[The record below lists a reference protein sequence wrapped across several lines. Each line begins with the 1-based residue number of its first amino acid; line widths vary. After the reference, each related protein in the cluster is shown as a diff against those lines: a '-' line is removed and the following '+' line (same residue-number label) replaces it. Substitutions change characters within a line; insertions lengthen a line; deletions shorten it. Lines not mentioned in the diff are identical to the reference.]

1 MIEIAPSIIA
11 ADYTDLGAGLR
22 ACEEGGA
29 DFVHVDVM
37 DGHFV
42 PNLTIGP
49 PVVAALAKKS
59 RIPLDLHLMV
69 ENPDRL
75 LDAYLASGVARI
87 AVHWEAVTHLD
98 RLLAV
103 IRQGGAMAGVAINP
117 ATPVEWLSDILPACD
132 YVLLM
137 SVNPGWSG
145 QPFLPYVLDKA
156 RRLHEQIVARRL
168 GTTLEID
175 GGIGPGN
182 VRAAVEAGIRTIVA
196 GSSVFGSDD
205 PVAAQRRLRALA
217 EGER

>member
-22 ACEEGGA
+22 ACEDGGA

-59 RIPLDLHLMV
+59 RVPLDLHLMV
-69 ENPDRL
+69 EHPDRL
-75 LDAYLASGVARI
+75 LDAYLASNVARV

-98 RLLAV
+98 RLLAA
-103 IRQGGAMAGVAINP
+103 IHQGGAKAGVAINP
-117 ATPVEWLSDILPACD
+117 ATPVEWLADILPACD

-156 RRLHEQIVARRL
+156 RRLHEQIATRRL

-175 GGIGPGN
+175 GGIGPEN

-196 GSSVFGSDD
+196 GSSVFGSAD
-205 PVAAQRRLRALA
+205 PVAAQRRLRLLA